1 MASTSGYC
9 PPCVEQ
15 QQHAP
20 VAAAAAAAAV
30 PTAAAAVPTRYPP
43 REYRSAVLASALTL
57 QSMLQSRRRS
67 LAAAEGN
74 LGVQQ
79 QQQQDKSVLPLTPP
93 QINKEDHVNPTPETP
108 DSSDING
115 ACKNNNKRGGDGDS
129 RYDAAT
135 TKEEEDQ
142 IAQQKQKKQKVDL
155 GTASV
160 KASAFTT
167 VHRPHPKHIRET
179 TQQQFIRVFV
189 PHINQ
194 HVLLPIVGGNDNP
207 TTLLATPVPNLQL
220 PIVSTNGAGFPQI
233 ESQYNPFGIQQQL
246 QQYAHAASFGANV
259 AAAAAA
265 ATPLP
270 FNASLHPAATFPSF
284 PPPTSHF
291 PIGSITSQ
299 PVTPFGIGASHP
311 APLPANASLFANG
324 VANTRS
330 AAAGGGGASHPA
342 PLPANANLF
351 ANGVANTRSA
361 AGGGGA
367 SHQPPL
373 PVNANLFAN
382 GAANTSGGYDYMVR
396 SGGKPPSAVPEQRE
410 NDGVKRRL
418 ARCPTCRVRKVGAC
432 GGPAATKRCYRKR
445 GIWETREVAMATPGR
460 KVMRN
465 NTIRDEDSA
474 HMATFIDHVRT
485 FQKNTQSASC
495 SKRNN

>member
-1 MASTSGYC
+1 MASTSRYC
-9 PPCVEQ
+9 SPCVDQ

-30 PTAAAAVPTRYPP
+30 PTAAATVPTRYPP
-43 REYRSAVLASALTL
+43 REYRNAVLASALTL

-93 QINKEDHVNPTPETP
+93 QITKEDHVYPTPETP
-108 DSSDING
+108 DTIDSNG
-115 ACKNNNKRGGDGDS
+115 ACKNNNKRGDDGDS

-160 KASAFTT
+160 KASAFPT

-194 HVLLPIVGGNDNP
+194 HVLLPVVGGNDNA

-311 APLPANASLFANG
+311 PPLS
-324 VANTRS
+324 
-330 AAAGGGGASHPA
+330 
-342 PLPANANLF
+342 ANANLF

>member
-1 MASTSGYC
+1 MSSTSRYC

-15 QQHAP
+15 QQHVP
-20 VAAAAAAAAV
+20 VAV

-43 REYRSAVLASALTL
+43 REYRSAVLTSALTL

-79 QQQQDKSVLPLTPP
+79 QQEQDKSVLPLTPP
-93 QINKEDHVNPTPETP
+93 QINNEDHVHPTPETP

-115 ACKNNNKRGGDGDS
+115 ARKNNNKRGDDGDS

-194 HVLLPIVGGNDNP
+194 HVLLPVVGGNDNA

-311 APLPANASLFANG
+311 PPLS
-324 VANTRS
+324 
-330 AAAGGGGASHPA
+330 
-342 PLPANANLF
+342 ANANLF

>member
-1 MASTSGYC
+1 MASTSRYC
-9 PPCVEQ
+9 PLSKLQ
-15 QQHAP
+15 LKSIQ
-20 VAAAAAAAAV
+20 
-30 PTAAAAVPTRYPP
+30 
-43 REYRSAVLASALTL
+43 SALTL

-74 LGVQQ
+74 LVVQ
-79 QQQQDKSVLPLTPP
+79 QQQQDKSVLPIAPP
-93 QINKEDHVNPTPETP
+93 QNKNEDDVDPSPETP
-108 DSSDING
+108 DTSDNNG
-115 ACKNNNKRGGDGDS
+115 ARKNNNKRGDDGDS

-246 QQYAHAASFGANV
+246 QQYAHAASFRANV

-299 PVTPFGIGASHP
+299 PVTPFGIGASSP
-311 APLPANASLFANG
+311 PPLPANASLFANG

-330 AAAGGGGASHPA
+330 AAGGGGASHP
-342 PLPANANLF
+342 PSLPA
-351 ANGVANTRSA
+351 
-361 AGGGGA
+361 
-367 SHQPPL
+367 
-373 PVNANLFAN
+373 NANLFAN
-382 GAANTSGGYDYMVR
+382 GAANTSGAYDYMVR
-396 SGGKPPSAVPEQRE
+396 SGGKPPSAHNPPE
-410 NDGVKRRL
+410 KRRL

-432 GGPAATKRCYRKR
+432 GGAAATKRCYRKR
-445 GIWETREVAMATPGR
+445 GIWETREAAMATPGR

-474 HMATFIDHVRT
+474 HMATFIDHVHT

-495 SKRNN
+495 SKR

>member
-1 MASTSGYC
+1 M
-9 PPCVEQ
+9 
-15 QQHAP
+15 
-20 VAAAAAAAAV
+20 
-30 PTAAAAVPTRYPP
+30 
-43 REYRSAVLASALTL
+43 
-57 QSMLQSRRRS
+57 
-67 LAAAEGN
+67 
-74 LGVQQ
+74 
-79 QQQQDKSVLPLTPP
+79 LPLTPP
-93 QINKEDHVNPTPETP
+93 QINNEDHVHPTPETP

-115 ACKNNNKRGGDGDS
+115 ARKNNNKRGDDGDS

-194 HVLLPIVGGNDNP
+194 HVLLPVVGGNDNA

-265 ATPLP
+265 TPLP

-299 PVTPFGIGASHP
+299 PVTPFGIGASSP
-311 APLPANASLFANG
+311 LPLPANASLFANG

-330 AAAGGGGASHPA
+330 AAGGGGASHQS

-351 ANGVANTRSA
+351 ANGVENTRSA

-367 SHQPPL
+367 SNQPPL